1 MTVLTPKSSLTP
13 VKYKAYI
20 GGEWV
25 EAAGGAT
32 FESEDPFSGDIWALV
47 PRCGKAEVDAA
58 ADAAHKAFVS
68 GAWFEAEDHVHERPE
83 RSELSLGLPIHTER
97 SRLRPG
103 PFCFGGRRGGV
114 NHRSCWCETNLR
126 AGRINPDAALFG
138 GSVMSDQATATME
151 YCANEAMQVF
161 GGAGYLRG
169 AKVER
174 IYRETKVMSIGGGSV
189 EIMKDL
195 AARQMGL

>member
-58 ADAAHKAFVS
+58 AAVLRRTLLTAH
-68 GAWFEAEDHVHERPE
+68 D
-83 RSELSLGLPIHTER
+83 
-97 SRLRPG
+97 
-103 PFCFGGRRGGV
+103 
-114 NHRSCWCETNLR
+114 R
-126 AGRINPDAALFG
+126 AMG
-138 GSVMSDQATATME
+138 GS
-151 YCANEAMQVF
+151 
-161 GGAGYLRG
+161 
-169 AKVER
+169 
-174 IYRETKVMSIGGGSV
+174 
-189 EIMKDL
+189 
-195 AARQMGL
+195 